1 MGQAIPNLGVLQPP
15 FEAYQK
21 SLADLSQFYQSNLQA
36 QQVAN
41 FQTQIVHYQ
50 LLNENLQKQN
60 HLLDKEL
67 FLTEKRFRA
76 DSSLSKNKALA
87 PLEADRTEESLLQK
101 KRGLQ
106 SAEASIRRKKLTT
119 IKKQLQ
125 NDL

>member
-1 MGQAIPNLGVLQPP
+1 M
-15 FEAYQK
+15 
-21 SLADLSQFYQSNLQA
+21 SNK
-36 QQVAN
+36 
-41 FQTQIVHYQ
+41 
-50 LLNENLQKQN
+50 NLQKQN

-106 SAEASIRRKKLTT
+106 SAEASIISNNLRIAELENRIGELKITYQDKE
-119 IKKQLQ
+119 KQLLTEIDRTHALLKSEISKWKE
-125 NDL
+125 NYLWVSPIAGMM